1 MLNRSI
7 ILIYL
12 LCSFPI
18 SKAEEIKNFDFQ
30 YNLKKYDAFRIYLDC
45 KIGNLSVEPSNNRY
59 YINGDVSYNSL
70 MSKPDLKLSDKNNVA
85 KLDFKIKTED
95 IGINSNSLNSLIDK
109 GSNNYVI
116 NFLMPK
122 KISTDLNF
130 NFGAGQV
137 DLDFSGLRI
146 TSLIMDCGLSDV
158 NLICDKSNIVH
169 CESVNIS
176 TGVSDFNSTTI
187 GNFNSPK
194 YYFNVGVGSAQ
205 IDMSGSVNKDTKVK
219 IDVTLGSLELKLPEN
234 TNIELMIDQ
243 NLLSS
248 INIRDLVSL
257 GEGKYKSKETQK
269 RWATMEL
276 EISVGIGSA
285 DIYLK

>member
-1 MLNRSI
+1 MLNRFI
-7 ILIYL
+7 ILIHF
-12 LCSFPI
+12 LCSFSI
-18 SKAEEIKNFDFQ
+18 LKAEKVKNFDFQ
-30 YNLKKYDAFRIYLDC
+30 YNLKKYDAFRVYFDC
-45 KIGNLSVEPSNNRY
+45 KIGNLIVKPSNNRY
-59 YINGDVSYNSL
+59 YINGDISYNSL
-70 MSKPDLKLSDKNNVA
+70 MSKPDIKLSDKNNVA

-130 NFGAGQV
+130 NFGAGKV

-146 TSLIMDCGLSDV
+146 TSLIMDCGFSDV
-158 NLICDKSNIVH
+158 NLICNKSNIVH
-169 CESVNIS
+169 CENVNIS
-176 TGVSDFNSTTI
+176 TGVSDFNSTTL
-187 GNFNSPK
+187 GNFNSTK
-194 YYFNVGVGSAQ
+194 YYFNIGVGSAQ
-205 IDMSGSVNKDTKVK
+205 VDMSGSVYKDTKVK

-248 INIRDLVSL
+248 INIRDLISL
-257 GEGKYKSKETQK
+257 GDGKYKSKQTQK
-269 RWATMEL
+269 RWTTMEI

>member
-1 MLNRSI
+1 
-7 ILIYL
+7 
-12 LCSFPI
+12 
-18 SKAEEIKNFDFQ
+18 
-30 YNLKKYDAFRIYLDC
+30 
-45 KIGNLSVEPSNNRY
+45 
-59 YINGDVSYNSL
+59 
-70 MSKPDLKLSDKNNVA
+70 
-85 KLDFKIKTED
+85 
-95 IGINSNSLNSLIDK
+95 
-109 GSNNYVI
+109 
-116 NFLMPK
+116 
-122 KISTDLNF
+122 
-130 NFGAGQV
+130 
-137 DLDFSGLRI
+137 
-146 TSLIMDCGLSDV
+146 MDCGLSDV
-158 NLICDKSNIVH
+158 NLTCDKSNIVR
-169 CESVNIS
+169 CENVNIS
-176 TGVSDFNSTTI
+176 TGVSDFNSTTL

-205 IDMSGSVNKDTKVK
+205 IDMSGSVNEDTKVK

-276 EISVGIGSA
+276 EISVGIGST